1 MNDFLLE
8 IGCEELPSD
17 YMPNALDWD
26 FPGGP
31 GGIASSAKDNFFLH
45 KIGWEKISC
54 FGTPRR
60 LVLCVSGIEP
70 VVREEV
76 VGPPVSVAFD
86 AAGKPTRAAE
96 AFAQKM
102 GAPVARVCQKE
113 TWRGERLFFEKSTP
127 VEQVLTTAIPRI
139 IQQIAF
145 PKTMRWDE
153 SGVRFARPVRW
164 LLALYGTKKIS
175 CSYGL
180 VKSGGETYSARRAGV
195 VKKAVVK
202 NPSEYFSTI
211 EKLGVQWEN
220 GCRIEFTGKS
230 EGETEFNSVFVE
242 KIKQPQIFKQLKE
255 KALSLGG
262 SLPDASTEEME
273 WLLNTVTFL
282 AENPFVAAGSFQK
295 EYLELPPEVLATSMA
310 KHLKLFSVRSA
321 DGSKLMPRFLAVLEG
336 APAKP
341 AAVMSNYDRIIE
353 ARFTDARFFYRE
365 DTKTPLE
372 SKVPE
377 LSKVVFHE
385 KLDNVKSRVDHLP
398 RLMQRIISD
407 CSLKIDSKEVGRA
420 ALLCKADL
428 VTQMVRE
435 FPTLQGVIGGYYAKQ
450 SGELDAVAAAISE
463 QYRPRSAGDALPKT
477 ALGALLSLADRF
489 DTLTGYFG
497 AGMKPTGSVDPYA
510 LRRNAIGLV
519 RILLEPSAGV
529 SFAGLSI
536 DRLLDD
542 GIELWGSKI
551 TLDRAVVKK
560 EIRVFLKERLEWMA
574 VSVRGIDHDCAGA
587 VLAAGFDDPADLWQR
602 LQVVSSAWTGSD
614 AKKKQPLERSA
625 KIAQRCG
632 RIVQSVK
639 GLEIP
644 AELNPEWFKEPAEKE
659 LAEQWAGLRPQLQEN
674 LSARHYEQ
682 ALSVYAELHPAVQAF
697 FDQVL
702 VMDENLDVRRNRLA
716 LLQQIHRGLAASFA
730 DLSKLPLSGME

>member
-1 MNDFLLE
+1 MKNKKQSQQDFLLE

-17 YMPNALDWD
+17 YMPNTLDWNYPNSHGLAAAAQTVFSD
-26 FPGGP
+26 
-31 GGIASSAKDNFFLH
+31 AKL
-45 KIGWEKISC
+45 IWSELQV

-60 LVLCVSGIEP
+60 LVLRVSGVEP
-70 VVREEV
+70 VVREEIE
-76 VGPPVSVAFD
+76 GPPVSVAFD
-86 AAGKPTRAAE
+86 AAGKPTDAALG
-96 AFAQKM
+96 FAKRQGVPMSALKK
-102 GAPVARVCQKE
+102 KE
-113 TWRGERLFFEKSTP
+113 TPRGPRLTLERLIPAEKILAASVTP
-127 VEQVLTTAIPRI
+127 L
-139 IQQIAF
+139 IQKIAF
-145 PKTMRWDE
+145 PKTMRWDN

-164 LLALYGTKKIS
+164 LTAFYGDKKLAASYGDVRSGAATQSARQGGFVKKLPVKNGSAYDAALKKSSVRLEQGCRLKRNSDGSVQLIPFEHPKRDALYQQLQKTARSIS
-175 CSYGL
+175 
-180 VKSGGETYSARRAGV
+180 
-195 VKKAVVK
+195 
-202 NPSEYFSTI
+202 ST
-211 EKLGVQWEN
+211 
-220 GCRIEFTGKS
+220 
-230 EGETEFNSVFVE
+230 
-242 KIKQPQIFKQLKE
+242 
-255 KALSLGG
+255 
-262 SLPDASTEEME
+262 LPDASTEEME

-282 AENPFVAAGSFQK
+282 AENPFVAAGAFQK

-341 AAVMSNYDRIIE
+341 ADVMSNYDRIIE

-385 KLDNVKSRVDHLP
+385 KLGSVKERADHLP

-407 CSLKIDSKEVGRA
+407 CSLKIDSKEIERA

-450 SGELDAVAAAISE
+450 SGESEAVAAAISE

-489 DTLTGYFG
+489 DTLIGYFG

-519 RILLEPSAGV
+519 RILLQAPAGV
-529 SFAGLSI
+529 SFSGLSI

-551 TLDRAVVKK
+551 TLERAAVKK
-560 EIRVFLKERLEWMA
+560 EIRAFLKERLEWMA
-574 VSVRGIDHDCAGA
+574 VSVRGIDRDSAVA
-587 VLAAGFDDPADLWQR
+587 VLAAGFDDPANLWKR
-602 LQVVSSAWTGSD
+602 LQFVS
-614 AKKKQPLERSA
+614 KKTALLERSA

-644 AELNPEWFKEPAEKE
+644 VELNPEWFKEPAEKE

-674 LSARHYEQ
+674 LSACRYEQ
-682 ALSVYAELHPAVQAF
+682 ALSIYAGLQPAVEAF
-697 FDQVL
+697 FDKVM

-730 DLSKLPLSGME
+730 DLSRLP